1 MTVQRINA
9 YTRKSATARSY
20 STCNDIQ
27 IKHWNVHI
35 STSLFRSRF
44 DSLHVCRGS
53 PFTYHVTWKA
63 LRHMPTSHC
72 THTPVLARAGS
83 LQSWHAFCPQRSG
96 RISSST
102 TQLSWLGSMKVTPG
116 VYKQHT
122 MCTHLQGIH
131 IYTVEDTAWTQ
142 YKYSVH
148 VYKPIPNCLLI
159 NSYVWSGLTYIAYLY
174 T

>member
-1 MTVQRINA
+1 M
-9 YTRKSATARSY
+9 
-20 STCNDIQ
+20 
-27 IKHWNVHI
+27 HI

-44 DSLHVCRGS
+44 DPLHVCRGS
-53 PFTYHVTWKA
+53 PFTHHVTWKA

-122 MCTHLQGIH
+122 MCTHLQGIR

-142 YKYSVH
+142 HNTVFMPINLSQTVCSLTATYDQVLR
-148 VYKPIPNCLLI
+148 VYLISIPNHTGGVQLR
-159 NSYVWSGLTYIAYLY
+159 
-174 T
+174 